1 MQKTF
6 KNYIFSNKII
16 LVSIIFILCF
26 IFSTYLHTTLTK
38 KEALKHSDTIS
49 NQVFS
54 SMYQIMRKGWSRED
68 LNLFTKS
75 LEENFKNSN
84 YDINI
89 YRSKSVEELFGKIKE
104 NPKDETLK
112 NVLLGKHSEIKS
124 FENNIV
130 RNIMPLK
137 ANQECMK
144 CHTNVKEGDTLGI
157 VEVNQDLNTIF
168 NESKFQY
175 IIFFLIIIPIFYI
188 SAFVSSRYTTKKIT
202 KSLSLFRQKVESI
215 NSIDDFK
222 KFDSKN
228 IDLYFKEF
236 NDIIINVDDMAEKL
250 KNVAVDKE
258 LLEFEIKLLDKFI
271 ITSDVVKDWRE
282 YISDLLLE
290 INKIMETYTLMT
302 MFRVGD
308 DQFEVDIFWLAI
320 PQEDVKIVFEE
331 YVENMLKN
339 SEYFRGM
346 SDFKIKHL
354 VANRHEKLV
363 NLEKEDI
370 EYRSKSLFLESPRI
384 GGIVGIGL
392 QSVLAT
398 DPVRYIVVDSIL
410 TTMANLVGSVK
421 AIHKYTQDL
430 EYYAARD
437 PLTDL
442 FNQRVFNDM
451 MTYEVK
457 RANRHEYSFA
467 LMIIDCDNFKH
478 INDNYGHSFG
488 DKFLQAIADILE
500 THKRDEDIVARYGG
514 DEFTII
520 LPECDSNGA
529 HIVASRISKEINNT
543 KLEAPNGNKISLTIS
558 IGICVYPTHT
568 TSQSEMFIIADHM
581 MYQAKEEG
589 KNLVKLPTQED
600 ITYVLKQNQEKSS
613 LLINAIENN
622 EIYPYFQPIK
632 PSPSNKDDLIIHE
645 LLMRIKH
652 KDKIISAFEFIEI
665 AEARGLINKMDL
677 IVIEKAFEQIN
688 KTNYKG
694 LLFINLSPKSL
705 IVGDFID
712 KINNLVNEYEINK
725 DLIVFEITERETVK
739 NFSLLERFVKNLK
752 AEGYKFAI
760 DDFGSGFS
768 SFHYIKKFPIDYL
781 KIDGDFIININ
792 KDNKDKA
799 FVNSISTLAQEL
811 KVKTIAEYVE
821 NEDIVKTLDLLNID
835 YCQGYHTGRPSL
847 NFQEK

>member
-89 YRSKSVEELFGKIKE
+89 YRSKSLEELFGKIKE

-137 ANQECMK
+137 ANQECIK

-236 NDIIINVDDMAEKL
+236 NDIIINVDDMADKL

-688 KTNYKG
+688 KTNYEG